1 MGKPWSGG
9 FGRWLQDTTTT
20 WSARS
25 SESPAPLS
33 KGTRVGV
40 AQAEPHDPTLVLAKV
55 KSPARAKRSK
65 AGSLKR
71 DPTQLFPHTCA
82 PSTATRP
89 ESESGIGSRRRVHGP
104 YQGTRALCETHHII
118 ARGYSTTQ
126 QGDRTKHST
135 ALLPFALSAR
145 QLRATPY
152 TCFHCDIV
160 AVIRDDFHSVDDPG
174 IALRCEITFINS
186 CDSS

>member
-1 MGKPWSGG
+1 MASRHNDNLVRQEFRKPRSLVQGNQG
-9 FGRWLQDTTTT
+9 RGRPGNASRPDPCFGQ
-20 WSARS
+20 
-25 SESPAPLS
+25 SEESCQGETQQGRLS
-33 KGTRVGV
+33 KTGPNPFNPAYMRTHHRHMPRERIRHRV
-40 AQAEPHDPTLVLAKV
+40 QKE
-55 KSPARAKRSK
+55 SSRSLPRNPC
-65 AGSLKR
+65 S
-71 DPTQLFPHTCA
+71 
-82 PSTATRP
+82 
-89 ESESGIGSRRRVHGP
+89 
-104 YQGTRALCETHHII
+104 CETHHIV
-118 ARGYSTTQ
+118 ARGYATTQ

-174 IALRCEITFINS
+174 IALRCVWYL